1 MNLESKVHF
10 SEVTFP
16 NYGSIAMT
24 NIQSSGI
31 EAGQRRLN
39 GPQTTGRAY
48 RNLSQPAHAMR
59 SDDDVEVPMRDGVTL
74 LADVHRPA
82 EPGRYPVLLAASP
95 YPRQI
100 QNLGA
105 PAGFIE
111 AGASDFF
118 VPRGYVHVIA
128 NCRGTSGS
136 GGTFGFFD
144 SQERRDMYD
153 LVEWAAQQPWSN
165 GNVGMIGIS
174 YFAGTQM
181 EAAVERPPHLKA
193 IMPIAGT
200 YDLYES
206 ATHHGLMSS
215 SFVTPFLAM
224 IGMTSGHTN
233 KLWRSKLID
242 ALRALLLTP
251 MIHKKFETANGEAAI
266 AGLKV
271 LLKLHHAPHPWDD
284 LWRAIAAEHPM
295 HDEWWEERNLLPLLD
310 RVEVPVYL
318 GCDWQNVPLH
328 LPHTFTAYEKLI
340 NSKHVQVA
348 MMGEHGLAWPWE
360 SLHIEALAWFD
371 HWLKGQDTGI
381 LEGPRV
387 RYIIPES
394 ESGWQTME
402 TWPPAEA
409 AFNHF
414 ALRADGALS
423 EDEGEPGSRTY
434 MNLGS
439 GLNRPR
445 ASETDPPSFLVW
457 DTPSLPHDLDIIG
470 PIELQL
476 DAISTAPDTAFIAIL
491 QDVDEA
497 GKAVDVTA
505 GYLRAGLRKV
515 DEAASK
521 PGAPVVPCQTF
532 EAVPVGEEVR
542 YRIPVVPN
550 ARHFKAGHKIRL
562 YLTTDDQGKEKPAL
576 LFFRHASIGTNSL
589 NTILLSSRLLLP
601 VLPRPLAA

>member
-1 MNLESKVHF
+1 M
-10 SEVTFP
+10 
-16 NYGSIAMT
+16 A
-24 NIQSSGI
+24 NIPSGV
-31 EAGQRRLN
+31 EPGQRRLN
-39 GPQTTGRAY
+39 GPQTTGREY
-48 RNLSQPAHAMR
+48 RNLSQPIHAI
-59 SDDDVEVPMRDGVTL
+59 SNHDDVAVPMRDGVAL

-82 EPGRYPVLLAASP
+82 EPGRYPVLVAASP

-111 AGASDFF
+111 AGATDFF

-144 SQERRDMYD
+144 GQERRDMHD
-153 LVEWAAQQPWSN
+153 LVEWAAQQSWSN

-181 EAAVERPPHLKA
+181 EAAVERPAHLKA

-200 YDLYES
+200 FDLYES

-215 SFVTPFLAM
+215 GFVTPFLFM

-233 KLWRSKLID
+233 KLWRSKLLD
-242 ALRALLLTP
+242 AMRALLLTP
-251 MIHKKFETANGEAAI
+251 GVHKKFEHANGEAAI

-271 LLKLHHAPHPWDD
+271 LLKLHHDPHPWDD
-284 LWRAIAAEHPM
+284 LWRAIAAEHPLR
-295 HDEWWEERNLLPLLD
+295 DDWWEDRNLLPLLD

-328 LPHTFTAYEKLI
+328 LPHTFTAYERLT

-371 HWLKGQDTGI
+371 HWLKEKETGI
-381 LEGPRV
+381 LDGPRF
-387 RYIIPES
+387 RYVVPEA
-394 ESGWQTME
+394 EGWRTSD
-402 TWPPAEA
+402 TWPIGEA
-409 AFNHF
+409 SHHAY
-414 ALRADGALS
+414 ALRADAALG
-423 EDEGEPGSRTY
+423 EDEGEAGCRTY

-445 ASETDPPSFLVW
+445 ASETDPPAFLHW
-457 DTPSLPHDLDIIG
+457 TTPPLPHDLDLTG

-476 DAISTAPDTAFIAIL
+476 DAACTAPDTAFIAVL
-491 QDVDEA
+491 QDVDENE
-497 GKAVDVTA
+497 KAINITS
-505 GYLRAGLRKV
+505 GYLRAGLRAL

-521 PGAPVVPCQTF
+521 PGAPVSPCRTF
-532 EAVPVGEEVR
+532 EAVPLGKKVS

-550 ARHFKAGHKIRL
+550 ARRFRAGHKLRL
-562 YLTTDDQGKEKPAL
+562 YLTTDDQDAERPAPL
-576 LFFRHASIGTNSL
+576 EFRHASIGTSSF
-589 NTILLSSRLLLP
+589 NTVFSSSRLLLP
-601 VLPRPLAA
+601 VVR

>member
-1 MNLESKVHF
+1 MASVR
-10 SEVTFP
+10 
-16 NYGSIAMT
+16 A
-24 NIQSSGI
+24 SGI
-31 EAGQRRLN
+31 EPGQRRLN
-39 GPQTTGRAY
+39 GPQTTGREY
-48 RNLSQPAHAMR
+48 RNLSPPTHVMAQ
-59 SDDDVEVPMRDGVTL
+59 DDDVAVPMRDGVML

-82 EPGRYPVLLAASP
+82 EPSRYPVLVAASP

-144 SQERRDMYD
+144 AQERRDMHD

-215 SFVTPFLAM
+215 GFLTPFLFM
-224 IGMTSGHTN
+224 IGMTSSHTN

-242 ALRALLLTP
+242 AVRALLLAP
-251 MIHKKFETANGEAAI
+251 DIHKKFEMANGEAAI
-266 AGLKV
+266 AGLKL
-271 LLKLHHAPHPWDD
+271 LLKLHHDPHPWDD
-284 LWRAIAAEHPM
+284 LWRAIAAEHPLR
-295 HDEWWEERNLLPLLD
+295 DTWWEERNLLPLLD
-310 RVEVPVYL
+310 LVEVPVYM

-328 LPHTFTAYEKLI
+328 LPHTFTAYERLTS
-340 NSKHVQVA
+340 SKHVQVA

-371 HWLKGQDTGI
+371 HWLKEQDTGI
-381 LEGPRV
+381 LDGPHF
-387 RYIIPES
+387 RYILPEAEGWRTTHAWPIPEA
-394 ESGWQTME
+394 THH
-402 TWPPAEA
+402 PY
-409 AFNHF
+409 
-414 ALRADGALS
+414 ALRADGGLG
-423 EDEGEPGSRTY
+423 EVEGEAGSRTY
-434 MNLGS
+434 MNLGG

-445 ASETDPPSFLVW
+445 ASETDPPAFLNW
-457 DTPSLPHDLDIIG
+457 TTPPLPHDLDLIG

-476 DAISTAPDTAFIAIL
+476 DAACTAPDTAFIAVL
-491 QDVDEA
+491 QDVDENA
-497 GKAVDVTA
+497 NTVNVTA
-505 GYLRAGLRKV
+505 SYLRASMRGV
-515 DEAASK
+515 DDAASK
-521 PGAPVVPCQTF
+521 RGAPFLPCRKF
-532 EAVPVGEEVR
+532 EAVPIGEKVS
-542 YRIPVVPN
+542 YRIPLVPN
-550 ARHFKAGHKIRL
+550 ARRFRAGHKLRL
-562 YLTTDDQGKEKPAL
+562 SVTSDDQNTDRPAL
-576 LFFRHASIGTNSL
+576 LEFRHANIGTSSL
-589 NTILLSSRLLLP
+589 NTIFSSSRLLLP
-601 VLPRPLAA
+601 VLR

>member
-1 MNLESKVHF
+1 MANV
-10 SEVTFP
+10 P
-16 NYGSIAMT
+16 A
-24 NIQSSGI
+24 SGI
-31 EAGQRRLN
+31 EPGQRRLN
-39 GPQTTGRAY
+39 GPQSTGREY
-48 RNLSQPAHAMR
+48 RNLSQPTHTMAQ
-59 SDDDVEVPMRDGVTL
+59 DDDVAVPMRDGINL

-82 EPGRYPVLLAASP
+82 ESGRYPVLVAASP

-128 NCRGTSGS
+128 NCRGTGGS

-144 SQERRDMYD
+144 RQERRDMHD

-181 EAAVERPPHLKA
+181 EAAVERPAHLKA

-200 YDLYES
+200 FDLYES

-215 SFVTPFLAM
+215 GFVTPFLFM

-233 KLWRSKLID
+233 KLWRSKLLD
-242 ALRALLLTP
+242 AVRSLLLTP
-251 MIHKKFETANGEAAI
+251 GIHKKFEHANGEAAI

-271 LLKLHHAPHPWDD
+271 LLKLHHDPHPWDD
-284 LWRAIAAEHPM
+284 LWRAIAAEHPLR
-295 HDEWWEERNLLPLLD
+295 DDWWEDRNLLPLLN

-328 LPHTFTAYEKLI
+328 LPHTFAAYERLT

-381 LEGPRV
+381 LDGPRF
-387 RYIIPES
+387 RYVVPEA
-394 ESGWQTME
+394 EGWRTSDA
-402 TWPPAEA
+402 WPIREA
-409 AFNHF
+409 SDHTY
-414 ALRADGALS
+414 ALRADAVLS
-423 EDEGEPGSRTY
+423 EDEGEVA
-434 MNLGS
+434 S
-439 GLNRPR
+439 G
-445 ASETDPPSFLVW
+445 
-457 DTPSLPHDLDIIG
+457 
-470 PIELQL
+470 
-476 DAISTAPDTAFIAIL
+476 FI
-491 QDVDEA
+491 
-497 GKAVDVTA
+497 
-505 GYLRAGLRKV
+505 
-515 DEAASK
+515 
-521 PGAPVVPCQTF
+521 
-532 EAVPVGEEVR
+532 
-542 YRIPVVPN
+542 
-550 ARHFKAGHKIRL
+550 
-562 YLTTDDQGKEKPAL
+562 
-576 LFFRHASIGTNSL
+576 
-589 NTILLSSRLLLP
+589 
-601 VLPRPLAA
+601 